1 MATLATP
8 NADASFLDEFQVS
21 AERGFLPAPDPLP
34 RLPVLFEIWEEIAA
48 EMPKLLAAGQ
58 LRSVLDTL
66 PALDTSTL
74 EDEAA
79 LERAMLLLSYFG
91 HGYVW
96 GESPAKD
103 RIPAGVAV
111 AWYEVAERLGR
122 PPVLSYA
129 SYALHNWRRLEPSGP
144 IALGNIVLLQ
154 NFLGGVDEEWFVLVH
169 VEIEAKAGKALAAA
183 VKALEAARGE
193 GARELVA
200 ALAEL
205 AADLAALNATLA
217 RMPEKCDPYVYFH
230 RVRPYIHGWKNNP
243 SLPKGVLYEGVEAF
257 GSRPQQFRGET
268 GAQSSIVPSLDAAL
282 GVRHAND
289 PLREYLAEMR
299 DYMPIAHRAFIAK
312 LEEPPSAGDFVRAAG
327 DSKLRAAYDR
337 CLEELACFREKHLEY
352 AARYIQQQN
361 QRSRSNPNSVGTGG
375 TPFMRY
381 LKKHLVETRA
391 GEAKAPARHPRKPR
405 ASKQK

>member
-1 MATLATP
+1 MATLAP
-8 NADASFLDEFQVS
+8 PDADASFLEEFQVS
-21 AERGFLPAPDPLP
+21 AERGFLPAPDPLA

-58 LRSVLDTL
+58 LRTVLDTL

-74 EDEAA
+74 EDVAE

-111 AWYEVAERLGR
+111 TWHEVAKRLGR

-129 SYALHNWRRLEPSGP
+129 SYALHNWRRLEPSGS

-169 VEIEAKAGKALAAA
+169 VEIEAKAGNALAAA
-183 VKALEAARGE
+183 VKALTAAQAGDASATSAVLE
-193 GARELVA
+193 
-200 ALAEL
+200 EL
-205 AADLAALNATLA
+205 AADLVALNATLA
-217 RMPEKCDPYVYFH
+217 RMPEKCDPYVYFN

-243 SLPKGVLYEGVEAF
+243 SLPKGVVYEGVEAY
-257 GSRPQQFRGET
+257 GGQPQQFRGET

-299 DYMPIAHRAFIAK
+299 DYMPVAHRAFIAK
-312 LEEPPSAGDFVRAAG
+312 LEEPPSVGDFVRGAG
-327 DSKLRAAYDR
+327 DAKLQAAYDR
-337 CLEELACFREKHLEY
+337 CLEELARFREKHLEY

-391 GEAKAPARHPRKPR
+391 GEAKPPARRSRKPK
-405 ASKQK
+405 A